1 MVERIDSAP
10 RVSPRRSFAMGAL
23 WGLVA
28 AGFVFPVLAVFN
40 REMYPAQAQA
50 MVVYAAAICL
60 ASAVAGGVRSM
71 LLARAVAPIRRLTVG
86 GLGGAVMG
94 SIFGL
99 GLVLM
104 WIGESG
110 RPPLSII
117 GWSAGSFAFL
127 LGLLAIDTKEIMGG
141 GAR

>member
-60 ASAVAGGVRSM
+60 ASAVGPSGFR
-71 LLARAVAPIRRLTVG
+71 VAPKPAEGTRC
-86 GLGGAVMG
+86 
-94 SIFGL
+94 
-99 GLVLM
+99 
-104 WIGESG
+104 
-110 RPPLSII
+110 
-117 GWSAGSFAFL
+117 
-127 LGLLAIDTKEIMGG
+127 
-141 GAR
+141 